1 MANLLIR
8 SVLML
13 LALLAAPLQAAT
25 LTFGVVPQ
33 ESAGRLAEQW
43 TPLMRLLSAEL
54 GVPVRFATAPD
65 IPTFERRVLEGQYDI
80 VYMNPYH
87 YVEFSSSPGYRAIA
101 REGDKRIHGIVVV
114 AESNPA
120 TGLEALE
127 GQTVAFPAP
136 AAFAATLLV
145 RAELERLGV
154 RYTPQFVGSHES
166 VYLNVAKGFAVA
178 GGGIERT
185 YHRALKT
192 GLEGVRVLWR
202 SKGYTPHA
210 FAVHPDVEPEWGRR
224 LQQLLVALGQNEDG
238 RALLERLNVS
248 PIVPAADSDWDDVR
262 GLGLDLI
269 TTPGEDAL

>member
-1 MANLLIR
+1 MKANLLIR
-8 SVLML
+8 SVSML
-13 LALLAAPLQAAT
+13 LALVLLAAPLQAAT

-54 GVPVRFATAPD
+54 GVAVRFATAPD
-65 IPTFERRVLEGQYDI
+65 IPSFERRVLEGQYDI

-101 REGDKRIHGIVVV
+101 REGGKRIHGIVVV
-114 AESNPA
+114 ADGNPA
-120 TGLEALE
+120 TGLQALE
-127 GQTVAFPAP
+127 GQTIAFPAP

-192 GLEGVRVLWR
+192 GLEGCGCCGAPRALRRMPLRCIRTLHPSASGDCNNCSSNLIRAKQADPCWSASMCRPSYRR
-202 SKGYTPHA
+202 SIVIGMM
-210 FAVHPDVEPEWGRR
+210 FAV
-224 LQQLLVALGQNEDG
+224 LV
-238 RALLERLNVS
+238 S
-248 PIVPAADSDWDDVR
+248 
-262 GLGLDLI
+262 
-269 TTPGEDAL
+269 T